1 MNGAIVDTPKG
12 RGTVVRQVDDHYFVI
27 LDADLGKTGKQYG
40 VLVPV
45 KECRLVLESYGSR
58 EI

>member
-12 RGTVVRQVDDHYFVI
+12 RGTVVKQVDDQYFII

-40 VLVPV
+40 VFVPV
-45 KECRLVLESYGSR
+45 KDCKVVLESYGSR

>member
-1 MNGAIVDTPKG
+1 MNPMVVDTPQG
-12 RGTVVRQVDDHYFVI
+12 RGTVVKQVDDQYFI
-27 LDADLGKTGKQYG
+27 IFDADLGKTDKQYG

-45 KECRLVLESYGSR
+45 KDCKVVLESYGSK

>member
-12 RGTVVRQVDDHYFVI
+12 RGTVVKQVDDQYFII
-27 LDADLGKTGKQYG
+27 LDEDLGKIGKAYG

-45 KECRLVLESYGSR
+45 EQCKVVLTSWGSKE
-58 EI
+58 I

>member
-1 MNGAIVDTPKG
+1 MNPIIVDTPKG
-12 RGTVVRQVDDHYFVI
+12 RGTVVKQVDDQYFII

-45 KECRLVLESYGSR
+45 KDCKVVLESYGSK

>member
-1 MNGAIVDTPKG
+1 MNPIIVETPKG
-12 RGTVVRQVDDHYFVI
+12 RGTVVKQVDDQYFI
-27 LDADLGKTGKQYG
+27 IFDADLGKTDKQYG

-45 KECRLVLESYGSR
+45 KDCKVVLESYGSK

>member
-1 MNGAIVDTPKG
+1 MNPMIVDTPQG

-27 LDADLGKTGKQYG
+27 LDSDLGKTGKQYG
-40 VLVPV
+40 ILVAV
-45 KECRLVLESYGSR
+45 KDCKVVLESWGSK

>member
-12 RGTVVRQVDDHYFVI
+12 RGTVVKQVDDQYFII
-27 LDADLGKTGKQYG
+27 LDADLGKTGKRYG
-40 VLVPV
+40 VLVAV
-45 KECRLVLESYGSR
+45 KDCKVVLESYGSR

>member
-12 RGTVVRQVDDHYFVI
+12 RGKVVRQVGDQYFII
-27 LDADLGKTGKQYG
+27 LDADLGKTDKQYG
-40 VLVPV
+40 VFVPV
-45 KECRLVLESYGSR
+45 KDCKVVLESYGSK

>member
-1 MNGAIVDTPKG
+1 MTGAIVDTPQG
-12 RGTVVRQVDDHYFVI
+12 RGTVVKQVDDQYFII

-45 KECRLVLESYGSR
+45 KDCKVVLESYGSK

>member
-1 MNGAIVDTPKG
+1 MNPMVVDTPKG
-12 RGTVVRQVDDHYFVI
+12 RGTVVKQVDDQYFII
-27 LDADLGKTGKQYG
+27 LDADLGKTDKQYG

-45 KECRLVLESYGSR
+45 KDCKVVLESYGSK